1 MSLSANI
8 GHIGPALPVPLW
20 KAVKKV
26 LQKEQQAG
34 WKGHHGTAATMAA
47 TMALLTTTTTMA
59 IMGKSDI
66 LSLKIQLI
74 STMQFYVIPYLEKN
88 EKWMKNNKRF

>member
-1 MSLSANI
+1 
-8 GHIGPALPVPLW
+8 
-20 KAVKKV
+20 
-26 LQKEQQAG
+26 
-34 WKGHHGTAATMAA
+34 MAA

-88 EKWMKNNKRF
+88 EK